1 MLLCLDVGNTQIHGG
16 VFEGD
21 NLVCQF
27 RKSTQPVGSTDELG
41 IFFVAV
47 LRENTIYPRSIERIA
62 LCSVVPAALHPIR
75 GASKQYFGREP
86 FVLQS
91 GVKTGL
97 KVKYR
102 NPIEVGADR
111 IAGAIAASQRHP
123 GRNLII
129 VDCGTAT
136 TFDVVT
142 AAGDYL
148 GGVILPGIGVSA
160 ETLAS
165 RTAKLPARRD
175 RPAGDRCSAARPI
188 ESIQSGLYHG
198 HTGAIRH
205 IVARLHGARCSAAKG
220 RASSPRAASR
230 VCSRSRE
237 AF

>member
-16 VFEGD
+16 VFDGD

-27 RKSTQPVGSTDELG
+27 RKSTQPLGSTDELG
-41 IFFVAV
+41 IFFIAV
-47 LRENTIYPRSIERIA
+47 LRENTVYPRSIERIA

-86 FVLQS
+86 FVLQA

-102 NPIEVGADR
+102 NPLEVGADR

-148 GGVILPGIGVSA
+148 GGVILPGI
-160 ETLAS
+160 
-165 RTAKLPARRD
+165 R
-175 RPAGDRCSAARPI
+175 ARPLDDRKHPV
-188 ESIQSGLYHG
+188 GTL
-198 HTGAIRH
+198 
-205 IVARLHGARCSAAKG
+205 
-220 RASSPRAASR
+220 PRPHRGDPAHR
-230 VCSRSRE
+230 RRPHRRGVRRRE
-237 AF
+237 AAHHRNGRLRPDARGREAL